1 MDTMDT
7 MGTMGKDTPYPE
19 TLIIVI
25 TAHGWIDVDTTFQ
38 GRKEPDIFGIPYGMT
53 LTRINAVAPGVCNYL
68 SEEIAKEIVE
78 KTKDMAE
85 MYDLANISGV
95 PSEFAPRLA
104 REIKLISSVDKQDIN
119 SQDKKGA
126 ESARINYYNIHYNKA
141 YTTSTH
147 TPYTFALNKT
157 YSVYGELSKNYDDK
171 ILLVN
176 TPQGELDYFTTLQP
190 PYEVDLKTLVHN
202 LAEKGVKNIILIDLS
217 CAVFDDKRKSLTTR
231 DERAMRREARGEGW
245 MGGRK
250 HTKKSKKIKQTN
262 KQTKKS
268 KHTKQNLKRN
278 RRTRKLLG

>member
-1 MDTMDT
+1 MDIA
-7 MGTMGKDTPYPE
+7 TPYPE
-19 TLIIVI
+19 TLIMVI
-25 TAHGWIDVDTTFQ
+25 TSHGWIDVDTTFQ
-38 GRKEPDIFGIPYGMT
+38 GKKEPDIFGIPYGMT

-104 REIKLISSVDKQDIN
+104 SEIKLISSVDKQDIN
-119 SQDKKGA
+119 SQD
-126 ESARINYYNIHYNKA
+126 ETARINDYNIHYNKA

-147 TPYTFALNKT
+147 TPYTFALNKI
-157 YSVYGELSKNYDDK
+157 YGLYGELSKNYDNK

-202 LAEKGVKNIILIDLS
+202 LAEQGVKNIILIDLS

-231 DERAMRREARGEGW
+231 DERAMRREARSEGW

-250 HTKKSKKIKQTN
+250 NRKKTKKTKQSKKT
-262 KQTKKS
+262 KQTKQIK
-268 KHTKQNLKRN
+268 LKRN